1 VKRLLAVGMLLL
13 TTAPTVARADLV
25 WPFSSLFRETAPSA
39 GLAGG
44 DLPPM
49 RVWTKPHPAVVRVI
63 VPERGGATS
72 YGSGTLVDV
81 HDRYGLVVT
90 NYHVVSDASGAA
102 TVLFPDGFQTAAQ
115 VVKVDRNWDLAA
127 LAIWK
132 PDVEPVAVA
141 SQPAH
146 PGEWLSIAGYGQG
159 PYRMAAGQCTQ
170 YLAPAMKLPRETVEV
185 SVAARQ
191 GDSGGPILNARG
203 ELAGVLWGAGGGRTE
218 GSYCGRVRQFLAS
231 VVPNLPAQR
240 DSGAVALAST
250 APAGAGSAPRSFPLA
265 ESALPAYASK
275 FSNDAASLA
284 SSPSATNRLP
294 LPSTFAQPAASIA
307 AGAEQDASG
316 AAVSAS
322 PADILSFDW
331 QDLAGNTRLD
341 QAKTL
346 LAAVGIIALALHFRK
361 LII

>member
-1 VKRLLAVGMLLL
+1 MKRLLAVGMLLFA
-13 TTAPTVARADLV
+13 TAPDAARGELI

-39 GLAGG
+39 NLAGG
-44 DLPPM
+44 DRPLS
-49 RVWTKPHPAVVRVI
+49 RVWTKPHPAIVRVI

-81 HDRYGLVVT
+81 HDRYGLVIT
-90 NYHVVSDASGAA
+90 NYHVVSDASGPA

-115 VVKVDRNWDLAA
+115 VVKVDRDWDLAA

-132 PDVEPVAVA
+132 PDVEPIAVA

-170 YLAPAMKLPRETVEV
+170 YLAPALRMPRETVEV

-231 VVPNLPAQR
+231 VVPSLPAQP
-240 DSGAVALAST
+240 DSGLVALAST
-250 APAGAGSAPRSFPLA
+250 SPAGGASAPRSLPVA
-265 ESALPAYASK
+265 ETTLPAYASK
-275 FSNDAASLA
+275 FANRGA
-284 SSPSATNRLP
+284 SSVAGEGAKNRLP
-294 LPSTFAQPAASIA
+294 PPAANQLPGPSISAAGSSTFDNATST
-307 AGAEQDASG
+307 GEAE
-316 AAVSAS
+316 VF
-322 PADILSFDW
+322 SFDW
-331 QDLAGNTRLD
+331 QDLAGNTRLE

-346 LAAVGIIALALHFRK
+346 LAAAGIAALAIHFRK
-361 LII
+361 LLR